1 MMEHPFIDP
10 GQYAD
15 KSIEDME
22 KLISDLYGKV
32 KFAQTTR
39 NNHMANQIFMAIESH
54 KKILQAKIDAKYGNA
69 AGNTN
74 NYNTVIDI
82 S

>member
-10 GQYAD
+10 SRYAD

-22 KLISDLYGKV
+22 KIIADLYTKV
-32 KFAQTTR
+32 KYAQTSR

-54 KKILQAKIDAKYGNA
+54 KQILQTKLDAKYGNS
-69 AGNTN
+69 AGNN
-74 NYNTVIDI
+74 SNYNTVIDI

>member
-1 MMEHPFIDP
+1 M
-10 GQYAD
+10 
-15 KSIEDME
+15 KSQQ
-22 KLISDLYGKV
+22 KRTHVNQKV
-32 KFAQTTR
+32 KYAQTSG

-54 KKILQAKIDAKYGNA
+54 KQILQTKLDAKYGNNS
-69 AGNTN
+69 GNTN